1 VIHHGVGRFMVVR
14 WGEQLVRQRRS
25 DPMDSGTAIASIPCM
40 IETMAP
46 SRSKVAKKT
55 ASAKSAAKTTAAKA
69 SLTLSSKNYSS
80 WSLRGWLLARFSG
93 IPFGEVMVS
102 PDDAD
107 ARKELLLL
115 APSIR
120 VPCLTHEGAKVWNT
134 LAIAQY
140 LDEIRPEAG
149 LMPKDRLARA
159 HCRSVS
165 GEMNSGFAN
174 LRSALPMNLK
184 ARHPGYK
191 IWAGAQPDID
201 RIVEIW
207 TECLATYGGPW
218 LFGAHR
224 TMADAMFAPVATRFL
239 TYDVKLNKPCIGY
252 CQTVM
257 AMPEMKE
264 WVAAA
269 KLEPDDIEEL
279 DMDF

>member
-1 VIHHGVGRFMVVR
+1 MPPV
-14 WGEQLVRQRRS
+14 
-25 DPMDSGTAIASIPCM
+25 A
-40 IETMAP
+40 AP
-46 SRSKVAKKT
+46 ARKKT
-55 ASAKSAAKTTAAKA
+55 AARPTARRAVA
-69 SLTLSSKNYSS
+69 PATLTLSSRNYSS
-80 WSLRGWLLARFSG
+80 WSLRGWLLCRFAG
-93 IPFGEVMVS
+93 LDIEEVMVS

-134 LAIAQY
+134 LAIAHY
-140 LDEIRPEAG
+140 LDELFPKAG
-149 LMPKDRLARA
+149 LLPADRLARA
-159 HCRSVS
+159 HCRSIS

-174 LRSALPMNLK
+174 LRSSLPMNLK

-191 IWAGAQPDID
+191 IWAGAQPDIE

-207 TECLATYGGPW
+207 SECLANYGGPY

-239 TYDVKLNKPCIGY
+239 TYDVKLPRPCAEY
-252 CQTVM
+252 CRTLM

-269 KLEPDDIEEL
+269 LAEPEEIEEL
-279 DMDF
+279 DMEF